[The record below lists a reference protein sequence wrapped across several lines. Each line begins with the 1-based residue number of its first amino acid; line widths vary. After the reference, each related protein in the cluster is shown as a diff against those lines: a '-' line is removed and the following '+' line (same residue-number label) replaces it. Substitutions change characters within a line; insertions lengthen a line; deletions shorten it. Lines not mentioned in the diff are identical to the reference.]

1 MGLAGWSVFCPV
13 TQATGVLE
21 LLFTYLNIAPP
32 ELGEEEDEEKGSSIS
47 AGGTIEEGRPDWRRA
62 EMETFRGL
70 GKDKR
75 RSPAVSDP
83 RLCDLN
89 GLRLVFLEQLE
100 AKISDARA
108 EEKRIVK

>member
-32 ELGEEEDEEKGSSIS
+32 ELGEEDDEEKGSSIS
-47 AGGTIEEGRPDWRRA
+47 AGGTIEEGRPDWRWA
-62 EMETFRGL
+62 EMETFRDL

-83 RLCDLN
+83 RFLPSVLSSAGFDPDLV
-89 GLRLVFLEQLE
+89 LQDVPE
-100 AKISDARA
+100 
-108 EEKRIVK
+108 